1 MAAEIIKKRI
11 GKMQKSFQLGMI
23 SLLIALAPITAA
35 FACNVGTTVSPENFI
50 GLTQCVDNLE
60 TQVRALQATIAQLN
74 GAKGMVAIKALD
86 DHVPHNSVNDDWSG
100 MTGTI
105 SLGDSRAV
113 CPPGSW
119 VSGIQGFKISG
130 EVVGLAGPIEPLS
143 ELRFSCRGLQ

>member
-1 MAAEIIKKRI
+1 MAAEIIKKGI

-35 FACNVGTTVSPENFI
+35 
-50 GLTQCVDNLE
+50 L
-60 TQVRALQATIAQLN
+60 RALQATIAQLN
-74 GAKGMVAIKALD
+74 GAKGIVAIKALD

-113 CPPGSW
+113 CPPGSR

-130 EVVGLAGPIEPLS
+130 EVAGLAGPVESLS
-143 ELRFSCRGLQ
+143 ERLRHHPSVTPAMRMPS

>member
-1 MAAEIIKKRI
+1 MAAEIIKKGI

-35 FACNVGTTVSPENFI
+35 
-50 GLTQCVDNLE
+50 L
-60 TQVRALQATIAQLN
+60 RALQATIAQLN
-74 GAKGMVAIKALD
+74 GAKGIVAIKALD

-113 CPPGSW
+113 CPPGSR

-130 EVVGLAGPIEPLS
+130 EVAGLAGPIKSLS
-143 ELRFSCRGLQ
+143 ERLRHHPSVTPAMRMPS

>member
-1 MAAEIIKKRI
+1 MAAEIIKKGI

-35 FACNVGTTVSPENFI
+35 
-50 GLTQCVDNLE
+50 L
-60 TQVRALQATIAQLN
+60 RALQATIAQLN
-74 GAKGMVAIKALD
+74 GAKGIVAIKALD

-113 CPPGSW
+113 CPPGSR

-130 EVVGLAGPIEPLS
+130 EVAGLAGPIESLS
-143 ELRFSCRGLQ
+143 ERLRHHPSVTPAMRMPS